1 MLLADLVPGEC
12 VLTWLLLSVYMG
24 REGGRDR
31 EINLPLI
38 RGLALLDFFF
48 FLLDF

>member
-1 MLLADLVPGEC
+1 MLLADLVPGEDSPSGC

-38 RGLALLDFFF
+38 RGLALLDF
-48 FLLDF
+48 